1 MRIKTFAVKAGRSPS
16 QVMAATYTIL
26 PAGTAQPVFSVAG
39 GNYNGPQDVTIT
51 SATPGAVIR
60 YALNENALNISSP
73 VYSGPVKIS
82 ATATL
87 KAYAASA
94 DLTDSKVTIAS
105 YVIGN
110 NDVLVDTPRF
120 SLAPGTY
127 NGSRQVGLYTN
138 TKDAVIYYT
147 TDGSEP
153 DENAT
158 LYFNLIQVNDSMT
171 IKAIA
176 IKPGLK
182 NSIVAA
188 ATYVITGSGKDTS
201 LINTNLPK
209 GQLAIT
215 PNPASDQARISW
227 TGMINTRDGYRVIVT
242 DSKGAVVNTTIITSG
257 YTYYILNTRS
267 LSDGI
272 YFVKVQS
279 GDSVVKGKLLIS
291 H

>member
-1 MRIKTFAVKAGRSPS
+1 
-16 QVMAATYTIL
+16 
-26 PAGTAQPVFSVAG
+26 
-39 GNYNGPQDVTIT
+39 
-51 SATPGAVIR
+51 
-60 YALNENALNISSP
+60 
-73 VYSGPVKIS
+73 
-82 ATATL
+82 
-87 KAYAASA
+87 
-94 DLTDSKVTIAS
+94 
-105 YVIGN
+105 VIGN

-120 SLAPGTY
+120 SLASGTY

-147 TDGSEP
+147 IDGSEP
-153 DENAT
+153 GENAT
-158 LYFNLIQVNDSMT
+158 LYFNLIQVNDSTT

-176 IKPGLK
+176 IKPGMK
-182 NSIVAA
+182 NSIVSS
-188 ATYVITGSGKDTS
+188 ATYVITGSAKDTS

-209 GQLAIT
+209 GKLAIT

-227 TGMINTRDGYRVIVT
+227 TGMINTRDGYQVIVT
-242 DSKGAVVNTTIITSG
+242 DSKGAVVNTTVITSG

-267 LSDGI
+267 LSDGV